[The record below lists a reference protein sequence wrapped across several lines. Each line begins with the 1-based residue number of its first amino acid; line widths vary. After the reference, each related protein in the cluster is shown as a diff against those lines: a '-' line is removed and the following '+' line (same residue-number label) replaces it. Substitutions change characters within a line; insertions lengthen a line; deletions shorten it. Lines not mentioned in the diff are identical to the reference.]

1 MVSSDVTQALLGDR
15 AGGARAVEQIRADF
29 PALLRREQGRP
40 VAYFDGPGGTQV
52 PRAVAEAL
60 TNYLLHHNANTHWL
74 YPTSVETDA
83 LLETARAV
91 FADFFNATPADVSF
105 GNNMTTIAFHLARG
119 LARGWTAGDEI
130 VVTELDHH
138 ANIAPWRAVAQERG
152 LVLRTARVDTTTFR
166 TDMDD
171 LARLVGPRTRLVAI
185 GAASNALGTISDV
198 AAACALAR
206 EAGALSF
213 VDAVHYAPHEL
224 VDVQRIGCDFLA
236 CSSYKFYGPHAGI
249 LYGRA
254 SLVQSLDVPKLA
266 PAPEAAPER
275 LETGTQNHE
284 GIVGAAA
291 AVTWL
296 AALAGEQGTRRE
308 RLARTF
314 AALHARGEALL
325 ARLWDG
331 LGAIHGVTLYGP
343 PPGTPRTPTV
353 AFTLAGLSTDDVA
366 RRLVAHGIYAS
377 NGDFY
382 AQTVAERLGRGADG
396 FVRAGAAC
404 YTTADEVDRLVEGVA
419 RIRNQE
425 LTRTP
430 VSGLQQHSW
439 AAPSIPDP

>member
-1 MVSSDVTQALLGDR
+1 VSGR
-15 AGGARAVEQIRADF
+15 GEAGGAVADVHAIRADF
-29 PALLRREQGRP
+29 PALMRREGAHA

-52 PRAVAEAL
+52 PRAVPEAM
-60 TNYLLHHNANTHWL
+60 TDYLLHHNANTHWA

-83 LLETARAV
+83 LLDAARAV

-119 LARGWTAGDEI
+119 LARGWAAGDEI

-138 ANIAPWRAVAQERG
+138 ANVAPWHAVARERG
-152 LVLRTARVDTTTFR
+152 LVVRTARLDAGTFR
-166 TDMDD
+166 TDMDH
-171 LARLVGPRTRLVAI
+171 LASLIGPRTRLVAI

-198 AAACALAR
+198 RAACALAR

-224 VDVQRIGCDFLA
+224 VDVQRLGCDFLA

-254 SLVQSLDVPKLA
+254 ALVQSLEVPKLLPAQEYA
-266 PAPEAAPER
+266 PDR

-284 GIVGAAA
+284 GLVGAAA
-291 AVTWL
+291 AVSWL
-296 AALAGEQGTRRE
+296 ASLAGGAGTRRE
-308 RLARTF
+308 RLVRTF
-314 AALHARGEALL
+314 AALHQRGEALL
-325 ARLWDG
+325 AQAWDG
-331 LGAIHGVTLYGP
+331 LGAIPGVTLYGP
-343 PPGTPRTPTV
+343 PPGTPRTPTIS
-353 AFTLAGLSTDDVA
+353 FTLAGHSTEDVA
-366 RRLVAHGIYAS
+366 RHLVRHGIYAS

-404 YTTADEVDRLVEGVA
+404 YTSADEVARLVAGV
-419 RIRNQE
+419 RE
-425 LTRTP
+425 L
-430 VSGLQQHSW
+430 
-439 AAPSIPDP
+439 APA